1 MMKNKDLLD
10 FWRKEKMKI
19 TDVIQMLNNIKKE
32 MNIQNPKKV
41 LDRYIEKQTEALEE
55 ANEAYD
61 YYLKEE
67 IKNESVIRLPKRD
80 SGESK

>member
-1 MMKNKDLLD
+1 MTNREHVDY
-10 FWRKEKMKI
+10 WRNQKMKTKEI
-19 TDVIQMLNNIKKE
+19 LLILNNIKRE
-32 MNIQNPKKV
+32 MNIQNHKKV

-67 IKNESVIRLPKRD
+67 IKNEDFI
-80 SGESK
+80 

>member
-1 MMKNKDLLD
+1 MTTREHVDY
-10 FWRKEKMKI
+10 WRNQKMKTKEI
-19 TDVIQMLNNIKKE
+19 LLILKNIKRE

-67 IKNESVIRLPKRD
+67 IKNEDFI
-80 SGESK
+80 

>member
-1 MMKNKDLLD
+1 MENKDRLD
-10 FWRKEKMKI
+10 FWRNEKMKI
-19 TDVIQMLNNIKKE
+19 VDVIQMLNNIKRE

-67 IKNESVIRLPKRD
+67 IKNESAIRLPKRD

>member
-1 MMKNKDLLD
+1 MKNKDRLD
-10 FWRKEKMKI
+10 FWRNEKMKI
-19 TDVIQMLNNIKKE
+19 TDVIQMLNNIKRE

-55 ANEAYD
+55 ANEAYN

-67 IKNESVIRLPKRD
+67 IKNEDFI
-80 SGESK
+80 

>member
-1 MMKNKDLLD
+1 MENKDPLD
-10 FWRKEKMKI
+10 FWRNEKTKI
-19 TDVIQMLNNIKKE
+19 VDVIQMLNNIKRE

-67 IKNESVIRLPKRD
+67 IKNEDFI
-80 SGESK
+80 